1 MIEIEVYKALDHE
14 LLQLLIASSGFIYQL
29 DLLLELVNIRC
40 FELLVV
46 YASLELL
53 MDDLIGESTH
63 WRGEMSIKVKAQSE
77 VPLVNVEIARVDG
90 ILLDVHGLVDQ
101 QLLEALIKLFLLEEL
116 FELFFKMHHV
126 VSFELDS

>member
-1 MIEIEVYKALDHE
+1 M
-14 LLQLLIASSGFIYQL
+14 LQLLIASSGFIYQL